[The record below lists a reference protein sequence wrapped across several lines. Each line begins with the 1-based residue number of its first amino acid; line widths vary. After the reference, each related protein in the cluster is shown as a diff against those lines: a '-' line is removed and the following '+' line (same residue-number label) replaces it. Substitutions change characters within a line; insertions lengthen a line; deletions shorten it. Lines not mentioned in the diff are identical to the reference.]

1 MGHWARYWCVATPLY
16 RLNLRGSCGRLAR
29 FPAVLL
35 FYTPKAKSSFLALQG
50 LPGKPHKK
58 RPLFMGPF
66 WERLKFTLYIQIRAL
81 LRRRTLGARRR
92 WPGDSIYT
100 QCAVGVRFE
109 SPKNTIPPPRLGP
122 FFEGFCATK

>member
-1 MGHWARYWCVATPLY
+1 MGHWARYLRIAAPFIPFEFT
-16 RLNLRGSCGRLAR
+16 RLLR
-29 FPAVLL
+29 AVSALSGCFIIL
-35 FYTPKAKSSFLALQG
+35 HPKSKNIFLALQG

-58 RPLFMGPF
+58 KTPYPGPF
-66 WERLKFTLYIQIRAL
+66 WERLKFTLYIQIRVL

-92 WPGDSIYT
+92 WPGGSIYT

-109 SPKNTIPPPRLGP
+109 SPKNTIPPPRLEP